1 MFISPAYAQFFGGG
15 GGDTSSTIVQ
25 MAPLGLIFV
34 VFYFFMI
41 RPQQKKAKDQRAM
54 LDAIRRGDRVVTGG
68 GIIGIVA
75 KVAANDEV
83 LIDIAENTRIRVLRS
98 SISTVMAKPAPAGK
112 ADNDDDETKEIEVL
126 PPAKDDQTP

>member
-1 MFISPAYAQFFGGG
+1 MFISPAYAQFFGG

-112 ADNDDDETKEIEVL
+112 ADNDDDETEEIEVL
-126 PPAKDDQTP
+126 PPVKDDQTP

>member
-1 MFISPAYAQFFGGG
+1 MFISPAYAQFFGG

>member
-1 MFISPAYAQFFGGG
+1 MFISPAYAQFFGG

-126 PPAKDDQTP
+126 PPVKDDQTP

>member
-1 MFISPAYAQFFGGG
+1 MFISPAYAQFFGG

-68 GIIGIVA
+68 GNIGIVA